1 MKKQIV
7 FLLSVTTLLLT
18 ACEGEIIEPADRA
31 FKPAPQPVITSFYP
45 ESIVGGSP
53 MVIYGEN
60 FGATLTDNY
69 VTLNGEYAEVTHVQH
84 GGVVVRIPM
93 NLQPGDYIIRL
104 TARGKSA
111 TATHPCTLTASDAR

>member
-7 FLLSVTTLLLT
+7 FILSVTTLLLT
-18 ACEGEIIEPADRA
+18 ACEGEIIEPPNGG

-53 MVIYGEN
+53 MVIFGEN
-60 FGATLTDNY
+60 FGASIADNY

-84 GGVVVRIPM
+84 GGVVVRIPT
-93 NLQPGDYIIRL
+93 NLPSGDYIIRL

-111 TATHPCTLTASDAR
+111 TATNSCTLVASE